1 MEIKFKRL
9 SDKAIMPI
17 RAHSGDAGVD
27 LTATKITT
35 ELNEANQLLICY
47 HTDLA
52 VEIPD
57 GYVGLLFPRSSIYK
71 KSLTFTNCVGV
82 IDSGYRGEIMAKMK
96 STTDVVPA
104 IYKEGERFAQ
114 LVIIPVSSDYTITE
128 AAELSE
134 SERSDD
140 GFGSTDDKG
149 INEVSAVAGSDMQS
163 KDTTD
168 QTVPEQ
174 AADSNESEIAE

>member
-1 MEIKFKRL
+1 MEIRFKRL

-17 RAHSGDAGVD
+17 RAHVGDAGVD

-35 ELNEANQLLICY
+35 ELNEVNQLLICY

-57 GYVGLLFPRSSIYK
+57 GYVGLLFPRSSIYT
-71 KSLTFTNCVGV
+71 KSLQFTNSVGV
-82 IDSGYRGEIMAKMK
+82 IDSGYRGELMVKMR
-96 STTDVVPA
+96 STTDVVPG

-114 LVIIPVSSDYTITE
+114 LVIMPVSSDYTIAE
-128 AAELSE
+128 AAELTE
-134 SERSDD
+134 TDRSVD
-140 GFGSTDDKG
+140 GFGSTG
-149 INEVSAVAGSDMQS
+149 NELSAVTGSNTEPVVTS
-163 KDTTD
+163 D

-174 AADSNESEIAE
+174 AADDTNTSETAA